1 MYTEDNENVIDFTGY
16 SYNISSL
23 DRIDESEKY
32 IKQAVKK
39 VKIRRFLFF
48 ASLIVL
54 AALSAFLVALYI
66 YYRGYT
72 GFTVKYS
79 RIKSDVFA
87 EYESFSNGL
96 IRYGKDGAIFIDKT
110 GKERWNEGYHMKHPI
125 IDTNGSFSTI
135 ADLNGNTVC
144 IFDESGKMCPPINIA
159 LPVSG
164 VRISENGV
172 LMVVSEDDGSS
183 YIDFYSKEGNELA
196 KGKYPLDKNRFPSC
210 FDISKNGR
218 RAAIAFVYYDKAKIY
233 SQIAILGF
241 DKSDVSKPNNV
252 IFSKDLGAALPLDVK
267 YVQNDDLVILTGE
280 ALNLLE
286 NNSDEINFSIP
297 LGNTVKSVLYNDYEI
312 VVVQKK
318 EGGSTADFY
327 DYSGKKL
334 SSPVLKIKYK
344 NILLNREFLVL
355 ADEYEMQILNRNGKL
370 RFSKAMGNSIRDI
383 KAMGDKK
390 SYLIM
395 YENKL
400 EAITLH

>member
-1 MYTEDNENVIDFTGY
+1 M
-16 SYNISSL
+16 
-23 DRIDESEKY
+23 
-32 IKQAVKK
+32 
-39 VKIRRFLFF
+39 
-48 ASLIVL
+48 
-54 AALSAFLVALYI
+54 
-66 YYRGYT
+66 
-72 GFTVKYS
+72 
-79 RIKSDVFA
+79 
-87 EYESFSNGL
+87 
-96 IRYGKDGAIFIDKT
+96 
-110 GKERWNEGYHMKHPI
+110 
-125 IDTNGSFSTI
+125 
-135 ADLNGNTVC
+135 
-144 IFDESGKMCPPINIA
+144 
-159 LPVSG
+159 
-164 VRISENGV
+164 
-172 LMVVSEDDGSS
+172 
-183 YIDFYSKEGNELA
+183 
-196 KGKYPLDKNRFPSC
+196 
-210 FDISKNGR
+210 
-218 RAAIAFVYYDKAKIY
+218 
-233 SQIAILGF
+233 GF

-280 ALNLLE
+280 ALNVLE

-312 VVVQKK
+312 VAVQKK